1 MEWCKKPLRK
11 KSKRNHCVSLF
22 IDKNNAIYFD
32 SFGIEYFPQ
41 EVLKKN
47 KEKIGT
53 HNIFRIQDGDS
64 INFGFSCIAFIE
76 LWLQQKRY

>member
-41 EVLKKN
+41 EVLKKI
-47 KEKIGT
+47 KKKLARTTYLEYKMVILL
-53 HNIFRIQDGDS
+53 ILDFLVLLS
-64 INFGFSCIAFIE
+64 
-76 LWLQQKRY
+76 

>member
-11 KSKRNHCVSLF
+11 KSKRNLCVSLF

-41 EVLKKN
+41 EVLKKI
-47 KEKIGT
+47 KKKLARTTYLEYKMVILL
-53 HNIFRIQDGDS
+53 ILDFLVLLS
-64 INFGFSCIAFIE
+64 
-76 LWLQQKRY
+76 